1 MDLAQQPD
9 AAILAVVE
17 PIMDN
22 LMDASTAIDYERHVR
37 DFTERARSVLPV
49 SIFETVCRQY
59 QAGKGKRPGPLP
71 DLPIPPDLRRDE

>member
-49 SIFETVCRQY
+49 STSPCHRALWY
-59 QAGKGKRPGPLP
+59 RS
-71 DLPIPPDLRRDE
+71 LRHRWNGTPKV